1 MCQPA
6 DLDIVSSIA
15 DGKKKSCAI
24 SNTSVDFMCVLNPV
38 SGHQLHPK
46 LMIIIMSHYNIPHIH
61 IHTLGLLLLPPL
73 GLLRLR
79 LLLLLLLLL
88 IDLL

>member
-1 MCQPA
+1 
-6 DLDIVSSIA
+6 
-15 DGKKKSCAI
+15 
-24 SNTSVDFMCVLNPV
+24 MCVLNPV

-61 IHTLGLLLLPPL
+61 IHTLGLLLPPL
-73 GLLRLR
+73 GLLRLLRLR